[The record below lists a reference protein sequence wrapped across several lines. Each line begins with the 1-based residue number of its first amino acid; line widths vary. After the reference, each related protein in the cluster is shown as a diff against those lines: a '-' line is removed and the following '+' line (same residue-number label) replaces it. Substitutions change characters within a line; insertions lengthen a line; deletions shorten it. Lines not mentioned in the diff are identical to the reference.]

1 MKPALRLILCLAAT
15 PAVTT
20 ALADA
25 PVLEQSELTPSATD
39 FKAESELNEAQAS
52 IRRDEGPRDQ
62 GEQRAALTPKTLSP
76 TTASV
81 TPTMLE
87 MARQACEAQ
96 YGP

>member
-25 PVLEQSELTPSATD
+25 PVLEQSELTPSAAD
-39 FKAESELNEAQAS
+39 FETESELNEAQAGV
-52 IRRDEGPRDQ
+52 RRDEGPRDQ
-62 GEQRAALTPKTLSP
+62 GEQRASLNPQPLSP

-81 TPTMLE
+81 IPTMLE